1 MTQTTLFTR
10 IIKHFYGIAGP
21 LDEYRLKELNRIGNT
36 ALLPLLFLQMAGAFG
51 AILATAWQLRTET
64 VLLTYIWFNMI
75 VFLTVMAYLGWA
87 VGRLHLT
94 EREVTPAEKKRVQ
107 LWALIRTLIAGLWFT
122 VSFHLLSTLI
132 DWVGSGQTYSS
143 ILLRGRNL
151 LGSLVA
157 GGGWTVIMLII
168 ALRRI
173 KEVNEE

>member
-1 MTQTTLFTR
+1 
-10 IIKHFYGIAGP
+10 
-21 LDEYRLKELNRIGNT
+21 
-36 ALLPLLFLQMAGAFG
+36 
-51 AILATAWQLRTET
+51 
-64 VLLTYIWFNMI
+64 MI

-143 ILLRGRNL
+143 ILLQGRNL